1 MWLIAI
7 VVGLLV
13 IVGPVMVGARIVG
26 AGRTGF
32 WICLGALIVSNILV
46 SIAGHIF
53 HRLGLVAGVFA
64 AAFAYMLVLDTTYLR
79 GLAICAI
86 QMAITLVL
94 VVVLAFTFIGSLLGT
109 KDLIHNIQNDNAP
122 SQSV

>member
-7 VVGLLV
+7 VIGLLA
-13 IVGPVMVGARIVG
+13 IVGPVMVGARVVG
-26 AGRTGF
+26 ARRTGF
-32 WICLGALIVSNILV
+32 WICLGAIIVSNIFV
-46 SIAGHIF
+46 AIAGYIF
-53 HRLGLVAGVFA
+53 HRLGLVAGFFA
-64 AAFAYMLVLDTTYLR
+64 AALAYMLVLDTTYLR

-94 VVVLAFTFIGSLLGT
+94 VIVLAFTFVGSMLGA
-109 KDLIHNIQNDNAP
+109 KDVIRHLQDDNAP

>member
-7 VVGLLV
+7 VIGLLA
-13 IVGPVMVGARIVG
+13 IVGPVMVGARVVG
-26 AGRTGF
+26 ARRTGF
-32 WICLGALIVSNILV
+32 WVCLGAVIVSNILV

-53 HRLGLVAGVFA
+53 HRLGLVAGFFA
-64 AAFAYMLVLDTTYLR
+64 AALAYMMVLDTTYLR

-86 QMAITLVL
+86 QVAITLVL
-94 VVVLAFTFIGSLLGT
+94 VIVLAFTFIGSLLGT
-109 KDLIHNIQNDNAP
+109 KNLINNIQNDSTP

>member
-7 VVGLLV
+7 AIALLV
-13 IVGPVMVGARIVG
+13 IVGPVMVGARVVG

-46 SIAGHIF
+46 TMAGHLFHGLGLIAGI
-53 HRLGLVAGVFA
+53 FA
-64 AAFAYMLVLDTTYLR
+64 AALGYMWVLDTTYLR

-86 QMAITLVL
+86 QFVITLVV
-94 VVVLAFTFIGSLLGT
+94 VVVLAFTFVGSMLGT
-109 KDLIHNIQNDNAP
+109 KDLMHRIQNDSTP
-122 SQSV
+122 GQRV